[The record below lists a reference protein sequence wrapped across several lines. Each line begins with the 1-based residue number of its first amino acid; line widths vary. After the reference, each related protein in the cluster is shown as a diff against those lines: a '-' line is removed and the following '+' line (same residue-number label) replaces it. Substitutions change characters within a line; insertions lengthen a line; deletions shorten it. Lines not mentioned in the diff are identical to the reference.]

1 MLSGIFNALKKN
13 KDTTS
18 ADIAKDRLQIVIAS
32 SRKTNKL
39 PFLRELEDE
48 IMQVIKKYIQ
58 IDEGDMEVK
67 VDVDNETGLEVLEV
81 NVSLPDGEELKL
93 GKK

>member
-13 KDTTS
+13 KESTS

-32 SRKTNKL
+32 NRQSDKM
-39 PFLRELEDE
+39 PYLRALEEE

-58 IDEGDMEVK
+58 VDECDMEVR
-67 VDVDNETGLEVLEV
+67 VDTDKDTGLEVLEV
-81 NVSLPDGEELKL
+81 NVSLPDGEDLNIS
-93 GKK
+93 KK

>member
-13 KDTTS
+13 KESTS

-32 SRKTNKL
+32 NRQSDKM
-39 PFLRELEDE
+39 PYLRALEEE

-58 IDEGDMEVK
+58 VDECDMEVK
-67 VDVDNETGLEVLEV
+67 VDTDKDTGLEVLEV
-81 NVSLPDGEELKL
+81 NVSLPDGEDLNIS
-93 GKK
+93 KK

>member
-13 KDTTS
+13 KETTS

-32 SRKTNKL
+32 NRQSDKM
-39 PFLRELEDE
+39 PYLRALEEE

-58 IDEGDMEVK
+58 VDECDMEVR
-67 VDVDNETGLEVLEV
+67 VDTDKDTGLEVLEV
-81 NVSLPDGEELKL
+81 NVSLPDGEDLNIS
-93 GKK
+93 KK